1 MTPLDSAGHFLY
13 KSIQKY
19 WKNVQTKKWHN
30 FYKNIFSKKSM
41 EFDALY
47 CPNGKTYFKT
57 DYFIVKSNHFYTKNY
72 IFKQLSIIISVQQ
85 VK

>member
-1 MTPLDSAGHFLY
+1 
-13 KSIQKY
+13 
-19 WKNVQTKKWHN
+19 
-30 FYKNIFSKKSM
+30 M

-47 CPNGKTYFKT
+47 RPNGKTYFKT
-57 DYFIVKSNHFYTKNY
+57 DYFIVKSNYFYTKNY